1 MKIFD
6 GIGPNP
12 RFVRM
17 FAIEKGLTIPVE
29 AVDLMAGE
37 NREGNHLA
45 RNPMGQI
52 PCLET
57 ETGAMISEITAIAE
71 FLEEQ
76 QPTPSLIGE
85 SAEERAETRMWTRR
99 IDLNICEPLTNG
111 FRYSEGLA
119 LFKDRMRTIPEA
131 ADGLKALKQDN
142 LVKLDALIAGKEFVC
157 GDRLTMADLLLFSFL
172 DFGAVAGQPIDPE
185 LKNIQAHFE
194 RIGARP
200 SAAASLD
207 PVAAGGKISG

>member
-99 IDLNICEPLTNG
+99 IDLNVCEPLTNG

-200 SAAASLD
+200 SAAASLE